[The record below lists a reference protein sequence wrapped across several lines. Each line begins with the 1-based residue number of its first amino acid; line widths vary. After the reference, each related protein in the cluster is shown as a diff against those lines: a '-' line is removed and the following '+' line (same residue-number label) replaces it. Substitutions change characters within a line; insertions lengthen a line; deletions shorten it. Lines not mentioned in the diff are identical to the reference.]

1 MKPKYIFGG
10 AMATVLLALG
20 FLLYR
25 QIRKAFGI
33 ISFAFSRNNID
44 AYIA

>member
-1 MKPKYIFGG
+1 MKPKYILGG

-20 FLLYR
+20 ILLYR
-25 QIRKAFGI
+25 HIRKALGI

-44 AYIA
+44 AYMA